1 METFDVIVVGAGA
14 AGVNAALVLG
24 RARRKVLLL
33 DGGPPRNAPA
43 GEAHGLL
50 TRDGIRPL
58 DLKARALADLA
69 PYPVTVRAG
78 VAREARRLP
87 EGFAVRHDGGW
98 ALGRRLLLASGV
110 RDVLPPVAGL
120 RERWGH
126 LVHHCPYCDGWE
138 HRGRP
143 LGVLGVG
150 DAGHHLALNMRAW
163 SEWVTLFTDGP
174 DGLTGVQRRD
184 LARLGVG
191 VVTAPLARL
200 TGRDRLCL
208 HLRSRETRLL
218 HALFLSPE
226 QTPGSTLPASLDC
239 ALNARGRVIVDE
251 RGETS
256 VPGIFAAGDLVGAP
270 QYVVNAAA
278 SGMTAAVGINTA
290 LIHEE
295 VEALGAAFH
304 KHRSSV

>member
-1 METFDVIVVGAGA
+1 MDTFDVIVVGAGA

-24 RARRKVLLL
+24 RARRRVLLL

-69 PYPVTVRAG
+69 PYPVTVCAAA
-78 VAREARRLP
+78 AREARRTP

-98 ALGRRLLLASGV
+98 ALGRRLLLAAGV

-138 HRGRP
+138 YRGRP
-143 LGVLGVG
+143 LGVLGSG

-163 SEWVTLFTDGP
+163 SDQVTLFTDGP

-184 LARLGVG
+184 LARLGVKI
-191 VVTAPLARL
+191 VRAPLARL

-218 HALFLSPE
+218 DGLFLSPE
-226 QTPGSTLPASLDC
+226 QTPGSTLPASLGC
-239 ALNARGRVIVDE
+239 ELNEKGRVIVDE
-251 RGETS
+251 RGETT
-256 VPGIFAAGDLVGAP
+256 VPGVFAAGDLAGAP

-278 SGMTAAVGINTA
+278 SGMTAAVGINTT

-295 VEALGAAFH
+295 VEAQGAAFH
-304 KHRSSV
+304 KGGA